1 MQPTRTSFLSL
12 EPAWDYLIVSG
23 IRLQLLYAEG
33 EKEGDARVTP
43 RLSDSLTWLVG
54 AGLLG
59 STTIPALSVSLTGA
73 RRRLAYV

>member
-43 RLSDSLTWLVG
+43 RLSDSLT
-54 AGLLG
+54 
-59 STTIPALSVSLTGA
+59 
-73 RRRLAYV
+73 